1 VGGWGVV
8 VVAHP
13 IEVVVAH
20 PIEVQVY
27 LGLATR

>member
-1 VGGWGVV
+1 V

>member
-1 VGGWGVV
+1 
-8 VVAHP
+8 VAHP

>member
-1 VGGWGVV
+1 VV